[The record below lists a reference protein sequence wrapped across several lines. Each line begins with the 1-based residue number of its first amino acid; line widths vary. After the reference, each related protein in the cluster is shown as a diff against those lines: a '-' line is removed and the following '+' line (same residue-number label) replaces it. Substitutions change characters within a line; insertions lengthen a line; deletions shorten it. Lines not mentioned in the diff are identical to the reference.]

1 MLVISMMMLWFFQH
15 WLFSSGVSL
24 KGIILSQEMFKSKFP
39 LFSVVFQEKIYLEL
53 FLTVIWGR
61 IELIYFIQVL
71 NF

>member
-1 MLVISMMMLWFFQH
+1 MLVISRMMLWFFQH

>member
-1 MLVISMMMLWFFQH
+1 MLWFFQH